1 MKFNTKMKQK
11 IIHKKNFHILTPTI
25 VSYDWSGGHPNI
37 KILSLTKPSSDWL
50 IAHTGMSTLTLAEIS
65 YLKDFSIN
73 PLGTISVSNFAIF
86 SLLNSS

>member
-50 IAHTGMSTLTLAEIS
+50 IAQTGLSTLSLAEIS
-65 YLKDFSIN
+65 YLKYFSIK
-73 PLGTISVSNFAIF
+73 PILK
-86 SLLNSS
+86 LSSQ